1 MTSPATHR
9 RSGVVLLALVLVAAN
24 LRMALTSVPPV
35 VLDIQRST
43 GWGDVELGLLTTLPV
58 IAMGAFALVVP
69 SLAARIGRSRAVWGA
84 LGILTVALAMR
95 LAGTVP
101 GVMHVSVIA
110 AGIGIAL
117 ASGLVP
123 GIVRE
128 QLPASIGKATGA
140 WTAAMFLGAGAAAA
154 FTVPLAQLTG
164 SWQAALAVWAIPA
177 ALALVAWTVIER
189 PRASP
194 AEKVARV
201 RLGDLPWRNRAAWSL
216 TAYMAI
222 NSLVYY
228 AALAWVAASLDERGF
243 SEEAAGW
250 LFGLLTVSQVAAA
263 LTLPAWSQR
272 MRSRRLLIATT
283 SVITAA
289 SLVVLGVAPTF
300 LPVIVMFLI
309 GASNSGGFSISLSLL
324 SEFSPDAA
332 SAARLTAM
340 AFTVTYLVAATGPVA
355 AGALLEAADS
365 WTVVFCA
372 LALVALAQLIPIAG
386 LRRGT
391 IIT

>member
-1 MTSPATHR
+1 VTTPATHR

-194 AEKVARV
+194 AEKVTRV

>member
-1 MTSPATHR
+1 
-9 RSGVVLLALVLVAAN
+9 VLVAAN

-228 AALAWVAASLDERGF
+228 AAVAWVAASLDERGY

>member
-1 MTSPATHR
+1 VTTPATHR

>member
-1 MTSPATHR
+1 MTTPATHR

-391 IIT
+391 TIT

>member
-1 MTSPATHR
+1 MTTPATHR